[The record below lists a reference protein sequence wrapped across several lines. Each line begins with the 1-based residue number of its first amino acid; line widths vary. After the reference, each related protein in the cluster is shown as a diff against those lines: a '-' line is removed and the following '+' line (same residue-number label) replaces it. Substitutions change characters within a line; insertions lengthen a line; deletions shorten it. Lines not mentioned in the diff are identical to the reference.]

1 MRDQNCHPRAANKM
15 PLICQRLLAVPIT
28 NTNVIQMGI
37 EIHASYRYIERRA
50 DCKGL
55 GLRILRDGLHKRV
68 PDLFDE
74 CIDVP

>member
-1 MRDQNCHPRAANKM
+1 M
-15 PLICQRLLAVPIT
+15 PLIGQRLLAVPIT
-28 NTNVIQMGI
+28 NINVIQMGI
-37 EIHASYRYIERRA
+37 EIHASYRYIERA

-55 GLRILRDGLHKRV
+55 GLRILRDGLHERV